1 VPETESA
8 TDRKD
13 RQRIEE
19 RRKRATITENQS
31 GSRQP
36 PILLYSC
43 TCMEAVDL
51 LLHQNARCHCSSIC
65 ARSYRPPP
73 VRRKPIIHATRI
85 KIRTSLLLGLLLTLL
100 LFLPWFS
107 LSQGASSRSLRSTA
121 TPLFL
126 LPSRRAFERRSEE
139 QIGRPPARM
148 KEGRRRTTRGPSLC
162 RKETHLT
169 ASTQLTSKLVVV
181 ATTDW

>member
-1 VPETESA
+1 M
-8 TDRKD
+8 
-13 RQRIEE
+13 IEE

-43 TCMEAVDL
+43 TCVEAADL

-65 ARSYRPPP
+65 AQSYRPPP

-100 LFLPWFS
+100 LLFLPCFS
-107 LSQGASSRSLRSTA
+107 LSQGATSRSLRSTA

-126 LPSRRAFERRSEE
+126 LPSRRAFARRSEQ
-139 QIGRPPARM
+139 QIRPPARAH
-148 KEGRRRTTRGPSLC
+148 EGRKEEDNARPFLVSQRNTVKSQYTTY
-162 RKETHLT
+162 
-169 ASTQLTSKLVVV
+169 
-181 ATTDW
+181 

>member
-1 VPETESA
+1 MPETDRE
-8 TDRKD
+8 TDRKY

-19 RRKRATITENQS
+19 RRKRATITENRS
-31 GSRQP
+31 VSRQP

-43 TCMEAVDL
+43 TCMEAADL

-85 KIRTSLLLGLLLTLL
+85 KIRTSPLLGLLLTLL
-100 LFLPWFS
+100 LLFLPCFS
-107 LSQGASSRSLRSTA
+107 LSQGASSRSLRRTV

-126 LPSRRAFERRSEE
+126 LPSRGAFARRSEE

-148 KEGRRRTTRGPSLC
+148 KEGGQREALPC
-162 RKETHLT
+162 
-169 ASTQLTSKLVVV
+169 V
-181 ATTDW
+181 AKKHT